1 MTSRLFASAIILLG
15 SLVAAAAASD
25 PPAPQVLVADVREAS
40 LTDRLLATSLQGIA
54 NRGQGGAKVFLIT
67 STQDEDWLRY
77 ALRLSPAEARTVALP
92 ELLEAVRPD
101 LKGQVLYDA
110 GEPFTINI
118 ATTAAGVQDAA
129 VSTVDLG
136 LPTLLDLRHRW
147 NSPAEARLWAE
158 SSLLP
163 ECDRNRAAILAPEST
178 RLRDLLVQ
186 AKMFVLD
193 PPESG
198 EQQWFEDTLTR
209 LAPGT
214 AIYGDA
220 PDFALETLSR
230 TSHFLVRG
238 SRAANLSFLSGL
250 DAGRSFYQYFGYVD
264 PGAPRYLAFIFDCS
278 DLGFAI
284 NDLPA
289 LWDRPNRGSL
299 PLGWAVPS
307 AMLQAA
313 PAVLRSYYG
322 DVYRFGADSFVLG
335 PSGAGEMDVSAA
347 GAPFTFFRATG
358 KASDQ
363 MDADAALFSA
373 PADLAELGPAV
384 SRLAGET
391 GIRGAFVVAATD
403 FEPLLFDGIPV
414 ISAPWANS
422 VADAVSYLDN
432 VPLERRFAAL
442 RLNPSTLTPA
452 DAGHIAAH
460 VARRYV
466 VVTPEQMVD
475 LMRLPAQASQP
486 GEAAA
491 AVTSVQ
497 YPDPAE
503 PGDAVP
509 VKAAI
514 TSIDPLLSAAVIYQ
528 APASARPFYEVMH
541 STEDGYAA
549 QLPPLRCGGE
559 IGLNVRAID
568 SAGRASWSPTWK
580 ISIPRVDSDGDGLSD
595 AEEDFLLTDPKA
607 TDTDGDGLLDGNDPT
622 PLRFDRVMVDY
633 LGPIYPPSD
642 APYLPEPGGT
652 TASAEGRLIRPGQA
666 CTYWLPAVSVPDGA
680 PSVVGIDGSGPAAIT
695 LSTDGSV
702 YAGQFSGN
710 LIGAWQSSL
719 IPTPPP
725 GGVFVKL
732 ACPEGAAGELRLWSI
747 GLLSVPEAPSFASPS
762 VYPLHPGPGQQVIVS
777 ATAFSPKGIAHVALT
792 YRVVGD
798 GEITIPM
805 HEVGASQRYVASI
818 PPLENREGVD
828 WWITARDPGGL
839 ALGTPPAFLPVG
851 SRARET
857 VALLSTREFVGDW
870 SPIAEWNGAGR
881 QASASGLR
889 ETASA
894 NLNEGTYTVWILAG
908 GRGQGIG
915 VYAGDR
921 RVGGIDP
928 KQPDGWQHVGRVKL
942 DSGRCKVQVVSE
954 EVPGGP
960 PGAQPRYAEVILTAD
975 TTFQAPSGQ
984 LLDVYNSL
992 ALLSPRPEEVLTG
1005 RVDLSATGAGNVT
1018 AVEFSLDGQV
1028 LRRVTGPPFTYSLNT
1043 QRIANGPHT
1052 LKVTGFDRNGSTGL
1066 ELTLLVTVAN

>member
-1 MTSRLFASAIILLG
+1 MTSRLSALIVLLLG
-15 SLVAAAAASD
+15 ALAAAATASD
-25 PPAPQVLVADVREAS
+25 PPAPPVLVADVREAS

-54 NRGQGGAKVFLIT
+54 NRGQGGARVFLVT
-67 STQDEDWLRY
+67 NAQDEDWLRY
-77 ALRLSPAEARTVALP
+77 ALRLSPAETRAVTLA
-92 ELLEAVRPD
+92 ELLEAVRPN

-118 ATTAAGVQDAA
+118 ATTAAGVREAA

-147 NSPAEARLWAE
+147 SSPAEARLWAE

-163 ECDRNRAAILAPEST
+163 ECDRNRAAILAPEAT
-178 RLRDLLVQ
+178 RLRDLMVQ
-186 AKMFVLD
+186 ARMFVLD

-198 EQQWFEDTLTR
+198 GEQWFEDALTR

-214 AIYGDA
+214 AVYGDA
-220 PDFALETLSR
+220 PDFALEALSR

-238 SRAANLSFLSGL
+238 SQAANLSFLSGL

-264 PGAPRYLAFIFDCS
+264 SGAPRYLTLIFDCS

-307 AMLQAA
+307 AMVQAA

-335 PSGAGEMDVSAA
+335 ASGAGEMDVSAA

-363 MDADAALFSA
+363 MDAHAVLFSA
-373 PADLAELGPAV
+373 PADLAELGPVV
-384 SRLAGET
+384 SRLAAET
-391 GIRGAFVVAATD
+391 GIRGAFVIAPTD

-414 ISAPWANS
+414 IAAPWAES
-422 VADAVSYLDN
+422 VGDAVSYLDN
-432 VPLERRFAAL
+432 IPLERRFAAL

-460 VARRYV
+460 VARRYA

-503 PGDAVP
+503 PGDPVP
-509 VKAAI
+509 VKAMIAANE
-514 TSIDPLLSAAVIYQ
+514 PLLSASVVYQ

-541 STEDGYAA
+541 PTEDGYQA

-559 IGLNVRAID
+559 IGLSVRAID
-568 SAGRASWSPTWK
+568 TAGRASWSPTWK
-580 ISIPRVDSDGDGLSD
+580 INVPRVDSDGDGLSD
-595 AEEDFLLTDPKA
+595 AEESFLLTDPEV

-642 APYLPEPGGT
+642 SPYLPEPGKT
-652 TASAEGRLIRPGQA
+652 TADAEGRLIRPGQS
-666 CTYWLPAVSVPDGA
+666 CTYWLPAATVPDGA
-680 PSVVGIDGSGPAAIT
+680 PSVVSLDGSGPATIAF
-695 LSTDGSV
+695 STDGSI
-702 YAGQFSGN
+702 YADQFSGN
-710 LIGAWQSSL
+710 LAGVWQSSM
-719 IPTPPP
+719 IPAPPP
-725 GGVFVKL
+725 GGVFVKV
-732 ACPEGAAGELRLWSI
+732 ACPEGATGEMRLWSI
-747 GLLSVPEAPSFASPS
+747 GLLSVPEAPSVASPS
-762 VYPLHPGPGQQVIVS
+762 VYPLHPGPGQPVVVS
-777 ATAFSPKGIAHVALT
+777 ATAFSPKGIADVSLT
-792 YRVVGD
+792 YRVAGD
-798 GEITIPM
+798 GEITVPM

-818 PPLENREGVD
+818 PALENREGVD
-828 WWITARDPGGL
+828 WWITARDAGGIT
-839 ALGTPPAFLPVG
+839 LGASPAFLPVG

-857 VALLSTREFVGDW
+857 VALVSTREFVGNW
-870 SPIAEWNGAGR
+870 SAVSGWDGAGR

-894 NLNEGTYTVWILAG
+894 NLTEGAYTVWILAG
-908 GRGQGIG
+908 GRGQSIG
-915 VYAGDR
+915 VYVGDR

-928 KQPDGWQHVGRVKL
+928 KQPDGWQHVGRVRL

-960 PGAQPRYAEVILTAD
+960 PGAQPRYAEVILSAD
-975 TTFQAPSGQ
+975 TTFQPPSGQ
-984 LLDVYNSL
+984 VLDIYNSL
-992 ALLSPRPEEVLTG
+992 ALLSPRPNEVLTG

-1028 LRRVTGPPFTYSLNT
+1028 LRRVAGPPFAYSLNT

-1052 LKVTGFDRNGSTGL
+1052 LKVAGFDRNGSTGL
-1066 ELTLLVTVAN
+1066 ELTLSVTVAN